1 MNPKNILTQEPV
13 AIASTLTAVLNVLV
27 LLSVFSLNAEQLAGI
42 NTAVVLILGL
52 FVRKAVTPN
61 QRVVVSQADMEDVD
75 L

>member
-61 QRVVVSQADMEDVD
+61 QRVIVSKADIEDVD